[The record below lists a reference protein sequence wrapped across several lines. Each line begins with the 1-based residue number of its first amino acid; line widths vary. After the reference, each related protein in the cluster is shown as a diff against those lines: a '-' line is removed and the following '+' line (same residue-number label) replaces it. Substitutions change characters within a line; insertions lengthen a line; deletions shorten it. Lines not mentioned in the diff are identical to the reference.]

1 MASRSTP
8 CTDVRATILAVAL
21 VFVGGLLALTVH
33 AAIQG
38 GVDILT
44 VLSALVLALLGFGIV
59 GALLH
64 PPGE

>member
-1 MASRSTP
+1 M
-8 CTDVRATILAVAL
+8 RATILAVAL

-44 VLSALVLALLGFGIV
+44 VLSAFVLALLGFGIV

>member
-1 MASRSTP
+1 MRGA
-8 CTDVRATILAVAL
+8 ILRWRCVS
-21 VFVGGLLALTVH
+21 VGGLLDLTVH

-44 VLSALVLALLGFGIV
+44 VLSVLVLALFGFGIV

-64 PPGE
+64 PPDR